1 MLEHGRM
8 VSIPVQIFSYLD
20 TINPCWVARKNNE
33 YRKQISVPIMK
44 KRGKIAACDKSQC
57 ELYKSSS
64 N

>member
-1 MLEHGRM
+1 M
-8 VSIPVQIFSYLD
+8 VSIPVQTFFLSRYNNKPVLG
-20 TINPCWVARKNNE
+20 RSKNNE
-33 YRKQISVPIMK
+33 DRKQISVPIMK